1 MKINHLLEYTLL
13 KPTATTAEI
22 EKLCLEAREYGLG
35 AVCIPPPFV
44 KLCKDLLQGS
54 SVKLST
60 VVGFPFGYSAIEAKL
75 AEILLSIVDG
85 ADDLEVVVNFMAIKN
100 NDWRYISN
108 EIIHL
113 LQVMGTSNKTITL
126 IVESGVL
133 TNDELIKCCE
143 LYGAADINAIK
154 TSTGYAA
161 ENVTTGKLK
170 LMRKHL
176 PDIIN
181 IKAYGNIN
189 NYDFANQLIQA
200 GASTIGSENCVAI
213 IKEQMLTNNMN

>member
-22 EKLCLEAREYGLG
+22 EKLCLEAREYNLG
-35 AVCIPPPFV
+35 AVCVPPPFV
-44 KLCKDLLQGS
+44 KLCKELLKGS
-54 SVKLST
+54 SVKIST

-100 NDWRYISN
+100 NDWRFISN

-113 LQVMGTSNKTITL
+113 LQVMGSSNKTITL
-126 IVESGVL
+126 IIESGVL

-154 TSTGYAA
+154 TSTGFAT
-161 ENVTTGKLK
+161 ENVTIGKLK

-176 PDIIN
+176 PEVIN
-181 IKAYGNIN
+181 IKAYGEIN
-189 NYDFANQLIQA
+189 NYEIANQLLQA
-200 GASTIGSENCVAI
+200 GASTIGSENCIAI
-213 IKEQMLTNNMN
+213 IKEQMLANKMN

>member
-1 MKINHLLEYTLL
+1 MKINHLLENTLL
-13 KPTATTAEI
+13 KPTATTSEI
-22 EKLCLEAREYGLG
+22 EKLCLDAREYGFG

-44 KLCKDLLQGS
+44 KLCKELLQYS
-54 SVKLST
+54 PIKIST

-85 ADDLEVVVNFMAIKN
+85 ADDLEVVINFMAIKN

-113 LQVMGTSNKTITL
+113 MQVISSSHKAITI
-126 IVESGVL
+126 IVECGVL

-143 LYGAADINAIK
+143 LYSAADINAIK
-154 TSTGYAA
+154 TSTGFAA
-161 ENVTTGKLK
+161 ENVTLGKLK

-176 PDIIN
+176 PEVIK
-181 IKAYGNIN
+181 IKAYGDIIN
-189 NYDFANQLIQA
+189 YGFASLLLQA
-200 GASTIGSENCVAI
+200 GATTIGSENSVAI
-213 IKEQMLTNNMN
+213 IKEQLLSNNMN

>member
-1 MKINHLLEYTLL
+1 MKINHLLEHSLL

-22 EKLCLEAREYGLG
+22 EKLCLEAREYSLA
-35 AVCIPPPFV
+35 AVCVPPPFV

-54 SVKLST
+54 SVKIST

-113 LQVMGTSNKTITL
+113 LQVMGSSNTTITL

-154 TSTGYAA
+154 TSTGSAA
-161 ENVTTGKLK
+161 ENVTIGKMK

-176 PDIIN
+176 PEVIK
-181 IKAYGNIN
+181 IKAYGEIN
-189 NYDFANQLIQA
+189 NYEFANQLLQA
-200 GASTIGSENCVAI
+200 GASTIGSENCIAI
-213 IKEQMLTNNMN
+213 IKEQMLANKMN